1 MRAFFC
7 KKGNHMTDH
16 EELYRKALAFTGST
30 ETAEEIALSAA
41 DQPDHQRDNDHG
53 LLLYNINNGGIQAGH
68 TAV

>member
-41 DQPDHQRDNDHG
+41 DQPDPVRHD
-53 LLLYNINNGGIQAGH
+53 GIPARLRGKR
-68 TAV
+68 VLF